1 MTTQEIIIFDNNEKA
16 GLHIS
21 FCDKDLFLTT
31 RTAEEQ
37 YDFQISAEVLMGLRT
52 IYQEHCKNVDR
63 DDKRNEVQHRG

>member
-1 MTTQEIIIFDNNEKA
+1 MTTQEIVVFDNNEKA

-31 RTAEEQ
+31 RTAEGQ

-52 IYQEHCKNVDR
+52 IYQEHCKNVDSY
-63 DDKRNEVQHRG
+63 DNRNEVQHRG